1 MLQAL
6 VLTTACLPQSAPV
19 DGVDPIDAHSMH
31 GSAFDVG
38 PRQGAVLMDNPDS
51 IDFPVSLA
59 PGRDDL
65 ADLFH
70 QGIGQLHGFWFLE
83 AERTFRQVLAE
94 DPDCAMAYW
103 GMAMANGERPD
114 RAAWFARSAWLKRGL
129 VTKRERMYIDMLA
142 RFHGVEGPDEPEGL
156 VEVRNP
162 APGEE
167 VDPADAPP
175 ERKPPSKAASERIVR
190 DYEELIW
197 AYPDDIEAKAFL
209 VNQIWMNKYGG
220 IPTTSRMAV
229 EALLGEVFAVQPMHP
244 AHHYRIHLWD
254 SKETAEHV
262 VDSAVKAGYAWP
274 NIAHHW
280 HMGGHIFARL
290 GRHYDAAWQQEASAR
305 VDHAHMAR
313 AWILPDEIHNFAHNN
328 EWLTRS
334 LRHQGR
340 IDESVEL
347 AKNMIELPR
356 HPSYNTLET
365 PRTSS
370 VYGRQRLIEA
380 LSLFEQWDELVALG
394 QTMYL
399 EPHKKDPEAA
409 LRAYAMGQAAFVR
422 GDLDGVEASLA
433 DLEDMYDALRARR
446 AEAVDEA
453 EDIALARE
461 KKPDEVRKAMDDA
474 LRSFERGVRQMRDRM
489 GSLEALADLVAGGDP
504 DEGLAALKEHRFE
517 PSFLARMMVEHGARN
532 DDEDLVKDAVEV
544 ARKAAKGRDGQL
556 LELASLAH
564 VLWVA
569 GEEEE
574 ALETFDELREGA
586 ALARIDLPP
595 FARLAPLAA
604 ARGLGADW
612 RPSLVVAD
620 DVDHTVD
627 LDGLG
632 PRHWAPP
639 SAPDWTLS
647 DAWGREVSLSD
658 YRGRPVL
665 VVYFL
670 GFGCVHCVEQLQAIV
685 PEVDHFREAGIDIVT
700 IGLQTPEEMRKSMGD
715 DPSDT
720 GFPFPVLADPGLEHF
735 RAWRAYDDFEEIA
748 LHGTYLVD
756 AAGRV
761 RWIDI
766 SHLPFMDVEFLLDE
780 FPRLL
785 ALPVRGDGAGEVSA
799 PGPIVRA
806 DGAARASAA
815 AAAVAPPCAALPAPE
830 GALRVAVVLETA
842 PHCANCIADLERICS
857 ALTGF
862 VALRAVPNDAR
873 IEVTVDG
880 ARLEATDVLRALDD
894 GGRPGALD
902 GQ

>member
-1 MLQAL
+1 TA
-6 VLTTACLPQSAPV
+6 ACLPQAVPQALPPALSG

-38 PRQGAVLMDNPDS
+38 PRQGAVLMDNPDC
-51 IDFPVSLA
+51 IEFPVSLA

-70 QGIGQLHGFWFLE
+70 QGIGQLHGFWYLE

-103 GMAMANGERPD
+103 GMAMANGERPL

-142 RFHGVEGPDEPEGL
+142 RFYAVEGPEEPEGL

-167 VDPADAPP
+167 VDPTEVPP
-175 ERKPPSKAASERIVR
+175 ERERPKKPAAERLVR
-190 DYEELIW
+190 DYEDLIW
-197 AYPDDIEAKAFL
+197 EYPEDIEAKAFL
-209 VNQIWMNKYGG
+209 VNQIWMNKYMG
-220 IPTTSRMAV
+220 IQTTSRMAV

-254 SKETAEHV
+254 SKETAAHV

-356 HPSYNTLET
+356 HPSYNVLET

-370 VYGRQRLIEA
+370 VYGRTRLIEA
-380 LSLFEQWDELVALG
+380 LALFEQWEELVALG
-394 QTMYL
+394 GTMYL

-422 GDLDGVEASLA
+422 GDLDAIEACIV
-433 DLEDMYDALRARR
+433 DLGEMFDALRARR

-453 EDIALARE
+453 EDVAIARE
-461 KKPDEVRKAMDDA
+461 KEPDEVRKAMDGA
-474 LRSFERGVRQMRDRM
+474 LRSFERDVRTMRDRM

-517 PSFLARMMVEHGARN
+517 PSFLARMMVERGVEQ
-532 DDEDLVKDAVEV
+532 DDEDLVKNAIEV

-569 GEEEE
+569 GEKED

-586 ALARIDLPP
+586 ALAQIDLPP

-604 ARGLGADW
+604 ERGLPADW

-627 LDGLG
+627 VDALG

-639 SAPDWTLS
+639 TAPDWTLS
-647 DAWGREVSLSD
+647 DAWGREVSLAD

-670 GFGCVHCVEQLQAIV
+670 GFGCVHCVEQLQAIA
-685 PEVDHFREAGIDIVT
+685 PEVARFREAGIDIVT

-715 DPSDT
+715 DPADS

-735 RAWRAYDDFEEIA
+735 KEWRAYDDFEDIA

-756 AAGRV
+756 GAGRV

-780 FPRLL
+780 LPRLL
-785 ALPVRGDGAGEVSA
+785 ALPVRGDGVEQA
-799 PGPIVRA
+799 PAPEPIVDATAADPRA
-806 DGAARASAA
+806 L
-815 AAAVAPPCAALPAPE
+815 AVGVVTPPCAALPAPDD
-830 GALRVAVVLETA
+830 AVQVAVVLDTA
-842 PHCANCIADLERICS
+842 PHCANCVADLERICS
-857 ALTGF
+857 SLTGF
-862 VALRAVPNDAR
+862 VALRAVPNEAR

-880 ARLEATDVLRALDD
+880 ARVEADDVLRALVD
-894 GGRPGALD
+894 GGRPGQLD
-902 GQ
+902 